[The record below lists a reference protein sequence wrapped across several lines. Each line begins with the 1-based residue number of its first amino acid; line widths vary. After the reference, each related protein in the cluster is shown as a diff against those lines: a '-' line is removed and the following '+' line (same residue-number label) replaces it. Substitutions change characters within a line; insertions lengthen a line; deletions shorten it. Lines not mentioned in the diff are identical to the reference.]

1 VASRVAGANY
11 RSVYFYFLIQRY
23 GLVISKKVCTFEDM
37 DSAML
42 GNIILFIFGLIL
54 LYVGAE
60 FLVRGSSRIA
70 LLIRIS
76 PIVIGL
82 TVVAFGT
89 SFPEFMTSMVAA
101 WQDKIDLAIGNIVG
115 SNIAN
120 VCLILGISGLIIP
133 VAIDPKTVKNELYW
147 MMAAS
152 VLFWIFVFGGVIN
165 HIEGSILFGG
175 IIVFTMIMVHN
186 SVKEREKN
194 KNQDTIVHESVLLH
208 RLPLFVRF
216 IIYSISTIGGIV
228 LLMYGSEML
237 IESAT
242 YIARS
247 LGVSEVVIG
256 LSLVAFGT
264 SLPELATAIIAI
276 IRKENEI
283 LVGNI
288 VGSNIF
294 NLLFVGGA
302 LSAFFTAPINQRV
315 IAIDLPIMIS
325 TSFVLVLI
333 VLSQKRIS
341 RLAGLILFLTY
352 LAYLTFT
359 FLSRG

>member
-1 VASRVAGANY
+1 
-11 RSVYFYFLIQRY
+11 
-23 GLVISKKVCTFEDM
+23 
-37 DSAML
+37 
-42 GNIILFIFGLIL
+42 
-54 LYVGAE
+54 
-60 FLVRGSSRIA
+60 
-70 LLIRIS
+70 
-76 PIVIGL
+76 
-82 TVVAFGT
+82 
-89 SFPEFMTSMVAA
+89 
-101 WQDKIDLAIGNIVG
+101 
-115 SNIAN
+115 
-120 VCLILGISGLIIP
+120 
-133 VAIDPKTVKNELYW
+133 

-152 VLFWIFVFGGVIN
+152 VLFWIFAFGGIIN
-165 HIEGSILFGG
+165 HIEGSILFAG
-175 IIVFTMIMVHN
+175 IIVFTLIMVHN
-186 SVKEREKN
+186 SVKERIKN
-194 KNQDTIVHESVLLH
+194 KHQDHIVHESDRLH

-216 IIYSISTIGGIV
+216 IIYSISTIGGII

-242 YIARS
+242 YIARA

-302 LSAFFTAPINQRV
+302 LTAFFTASINQRV
-315 IAIDLPIMIS
+315 IFVDLPIMMS
-325 TSFVLVLI
+325 TSLILVLI
-333 VLSQKRIS
+333 VLTRKRIS
-341 RLAGLILFLTY
+341 RLTGLILFLIY
-352 LAYLTFT
+352 IAYITFT

>member
-1 VASRVAGANY
+1 
-11 RSVYFYFLIQRY
+11 
-23 GLVISKKVCTFEDM
+23 
-37 DSAML
+37 ML
-42 GNIILFIFGLIL
+42 GNIFLFIIGLGL
-54 LYVGAE
+54 LYIGAE
-60 FLVRGSSRIA
+60 FLVRGSSRLA
-70 LLIRIS
+70 LLFRIS

-89 SFPEFMTSMVAA
+89 SFPEFMTSIVAA
-101 WQDKIDLAIGNIVG
+101 WQDKVDLAIGNIVG

-133 VAIDPKTVKNELYW
+133 VAIDPKTVNKELYW

-152 VLFWIFVFGGVIN
+152 VLFWIFGLGDTIN
-165 HIEGSILFGG
+165 HVEGSILFAG
-175 IIVFTMIMVHN
+175 IIVFTTVMVHN
-186 SVKEREKN
+186 CLKEIKN
-194 KNQDTIVHESVLLH
+194 NNQETILKESHFLH
-208 RLPLFVRF
+208 RLPIPIRFVV
-216 IIYSISTIGGIV
+216 YLISTIGGII
-228 LLMYGSEML
+228 LLMYGSGLL

-242 YIARS
+242 FIARA

-276 IRKENEI
+276 VRKENEI

-302 LSAFFTAPINQRV
+302 LSAFFTAPINQR
-315 IAIDLPIMIS
+315 INTIDIPIMIF
-325 TSFVLVLI
+325 TSLFLVFI
-333 VLSQKRIS
+333 IFRWKNIS
-341 RLAGLILFLTY
+341 RLTGFILLSLYIAYILFI
-352 LAYLTFT
+352 
-359 FLSRG
+359 FLNRG

>member
-1 VASRVAGANY
+1 
-11 RSVYFYFLIQRY
+11 
-23 GLVISKKVCTFEDM
+23 M
-37 DSAML
+37 DSTML

-60 FLVRGSSRIA
+60 FLVRGSSRLA

-101 WQDKIDLAIGNIVG
+101 FQDKIDLAIGNIIG

-120 VCLILGISGLIIP
+120 VCLILGISGLIVP

-152 VLFWIFVFGGVIN
+152 VLFWIFAFGGIIN
-165 HIEGSILFGG
+165 HIEGSILFAG

-194 KNQDTIVHESVLLH
+194 KDQDHIVHESDRLH
-208 RLPLFVRF
+208 KLPLFVRI

-242 YIARS
+242 YIARA

-294 NLLFVGGA
+294 NLLFVGGS
-302 LSAFFTAPINQRV
+302 LTAFFTAPINERV
-315 IAIDLPIMIS
+315 IVIDSPIMLV
-325 TSFVLVLI
+325 TSLFLVMI
-333 VLSQKRIS
+333 VMKQKRIS
-341 RLAGLILFLTY
+341 RLTGTILFITY
-352 LAYLTFT
+352 VVYITFT
-359 FLSRG
+359 FLNRG